1 MTKKKRIAQLEAE
14 VEALRDQIAEL
25 GVQMSALIVRLAMLE
40 AGVGHTVKVDA
51 DGWVVWD
58 TTLSRCTCGTSA
70 VCPIHGP
77 TYRSYTV
84 YPAELLAGTASERIT

>member
-1 MTKKKRIAQLEAE
+1 MTKKKRIAKLEAE
-14 VEALRDQIAEL
+14 IERLWAHHAAHMKRIEL
-25 GVQMSALIVRLAMLE
+25 LE

-58 TTLSRCTCGTSA
+58 ATLSRCTCGTSA

-77 TYRSYTV
+77 IHWSTTV
-84 YPAELLAGTASERIT
+84 YPADILPGTADERIS